1 MGRAAVLNLD
11 WLNKGP
17 SGAHG
22 FFAPSCFDVVCHPVL
37 GHRAVVRSKLL
48 EVDSYRG
55 NVGEEK
61 WSMGG
66 AKAGG

>member
-11 WLNKGP
+11 LLNKGP
-17 SGAHG
+17 SNAHG
-22 FFAPSCFDVVCHPVL
+22 FFVCHPVL